1 LQRWGDCQSLVEQPD
16 EFLSW
21 WANPEEAFDHVYAY
35 INDELHDEETRAK
48 IEHHLSHCKSCFS
61 RAEMERKI
69 NEGLKATQ
77 KPSPPEP
84 MKRRLKD
91 LIDGF

>member
-1 LQRWGDCQSLVEQPD
+1 MKKHDHSDHQSKTIDSDCL
-16 EFLSW
+16 
-21 WANPEEAFDHVYAY
+21 EAFDHVYAY
-35 INDELHDEETRAK
+35 INGELHDEETRAK
-48 IEHHLSHCKSCFS
+48 IEHHLSHCKSCYS

-69 NEGLKATQ
+69 NERLKTTQ

-84 MKRRLKD
+84 IKRRLKD